1 MEFVN
6 AYRANRLGLMAGA
19 ADASAIGRAIKAFM
33 AKHADGFE
41 GKMEDLLVKLGTYR
55 RGAGDRDWPKDAT
68 RLAGFIRR
76 VVRPLDAAG
85 IEVRTGV
92 DLRPLTQKGITIH
105 WKSGLSL

>member
-1 MEFVN
+1 LKSLPKPVAKPWAVEPMEFVN

-76 VVRPLDAAG
+76 VVRRSTPQAS
-85 IEVRTGV
+85 
-92 DLRPLTQKGITIH
+92 
-105 WKSGLSL
+105 KSEPASIFAR